1 MSSERNR
8 LRDVPEGR
16 AEELLGQPPFPTL
29 ENLDDRCLR
38 LVPSDSY
45 RRLTEVHLGLAVDR
59 ALVNSHNSNSHPE
72 ELFHEDRISWHW
84 VDG

>member
-8 LRDVPEGR
+8 PRGVPEGR
-16 AEELLGQPPFPTL
+16 AEKLLGRPPFPTL
-29 ENLDDRCLR
+29 ENLDDRCPR
-38 LVPSDSY
+38 LLPSDSY
-45 RRLTEVHLGLAVDR
+45 RRLAEVHLGLAVDR

-72 ELFHEDRISWHW
+72 ELFHEDRISRHW